1 MIAGSQSPAH
11 LRRAASRVRDLPAL
25 PGLAARVVA
34 VLERPDG
41 DLAEAAA
48 LIETDQALAAQ
59 VLRVANSA
67 FYGLSGR
74 IGTVRH
80 ALTVLGT
87 VVSRSL
93 VYATTVFDLR
103 IGHRGFWEHAVGVA
117 VMAGAIAR
125 HLRLDRPEEVSA
137 AALLHD
143 LGKVVL
149 YRLAPDAFEAVLA
162 HAHVHRCAFRDSE
175 RALLGTDHAEIAS
188 WLVDRWRLPP
198 RLAEPV
204 VRHHHPTESRGA
216 PTETAVVHLADVLVR
231 AYGYGF
237 AGDEFVPT
245 PAPAAWRLVG
255 LDRRGLDAVFDAF
268 EGDLAA
274 AHATLAA
281 EQ

>member
-1 MIAGSQSPAH
+1 MTAGSWTPAY
-11 LRRAASRVRDLPAL
+11 LRRAATRIRDLPAL

-48 LIETDQALAAQ
+48 LVETDQGLAAQ

-74 IGTVRH
+74 IATVQQ

-103 IGHRGFWEHAVGVA
+103 IGHRGFWEHAVGAA

-125 HLRLDRPEEVSA
+125 HLRLEKPEELSA
-137 AALLHD
+137 AGLLHD

-149 YRLAPDAFEAVLA
+149 CRQAPDAFAAVLE
-162 HAHVHRCAFRDSE
+162 HAQVNRCAFRDSE
-175 RALLGTDHAEIAS
+175 RALLGTDHAEIAA
-188 WLVDRWRLPP
+188 WLVARWHLPS
-198 RLAEPV
+198 RLADAVVGHHDPEGSRVAPV
-204 VRHHHPTESRGA
+204 
-216 PTETAVVHLADVLVR
+216 ETAVVHVADVLVR

-237 AGDEFVPT
+237 GGDHLVPT
-245 PAPAAWRLVG
+245 PDPAAWRLVG
-255 LDRRGLDAVFDAF
+255 LDRRALHAVFDAF
-268 EGDLAA
+268 ERDLAA

-281 EQ
+281 ER